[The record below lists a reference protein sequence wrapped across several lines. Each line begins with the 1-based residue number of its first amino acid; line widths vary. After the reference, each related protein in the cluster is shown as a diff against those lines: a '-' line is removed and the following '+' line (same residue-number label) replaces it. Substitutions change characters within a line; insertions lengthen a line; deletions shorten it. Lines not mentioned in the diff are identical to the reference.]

1 MDTVNLMECG
11 VDRMGTTCPDC
22 GTTASVRAG
31 VCDLCLAD
39 HGERS
44 HAEVPAPQTEGGG
57 VQNLR
62 FSDVMSELRAVI
74 DLAETGDGGSL
85 VADAGRR
92 AEALLDAL
100 RGQFLRDLG
109 VPVTGAAGAPAH

>member
-1 MDTVNLMECG
+1 
-11 VDRMGTTCPDC
+11 MGSPCPDC
-22 GTTASVRAG
+22 GAHTSVRAD

-39 HGERS
+39 LGEWS
-44 HAEVPAPQTEGGG
+44 LEPLPPAAMEGRELTD
-57 VQNLR
+57 LR
-62 FSDVMSELRAVI
+62 FSDVLTEIRTVI
-74 DLAETGDGGSL
+74 DLAETGDDGSL

-109 VPVTGAAGAPAH
+109 VPVTGAAGAGAP

>member
-1 MDTVNLMECG
+1 
-11 VDRMGTTCPDC
+11 MGTSCPDC
-22 GTTASVRAG
+22 GGRASVRAD

-39 HGERS
+39 LGERS
-44 HAEVPAPQTEGGG
+44 AGPLQTAVAEGRPVD
-57 VQNLR
+57 LR
-62 FSDVMSELRAVI
+62 FSDVLTELRRVV
-74 DLAETGDGGSL
+74 DLAETGGGGSL

-109 VPVTGAAGAPAH
+109 VPVTGPAGADAP